1 MRKRGIHFTVLVS
14 MRKWLG
20 RTLTARGI
28 GSYTSP
34 STLSQELPMGWIIIS
49 EVVNFLLGSWKEDWT
64 VLDHLKVWDTIN
76 FFCQDNW
83 LFYFILPMLNEAAL
97 PDVAGPQREEK
108 GLVVMGCMSEGKTES
123 NNVESTMGPLRMS
136 LNIISQRGQLANS
149 YIVTLLC
156 TVCMGQ
162 WRNTIQYWIGCFCH
176 MTIPVASGATAFLV
190 TKFCTRRFTSTARL
204 CSPPF
209 IRHPHMYNMVH
220 RPPL

>member
-1 MRKRGIHFTVLVS
+1 
-14 MRKWLG
+14 
-20 RTLTARGI
+20 
-28 GSYTSP
+28 
-34 STLSQELPMGWIIIS
+34 
-49 EVVNFLLGSWKEDWT
+49 
-64 VLDHLKVWDTIN
+64 
-76 FFCQDNW
+76 
-83 LFYFILPMLNEAAL
+83 MLNEAAL

-162 WRNTIQYWIGCFCH
+162 WRNTIQYWIGWFCH
-176 MTIPVASGATAFLV
+176 MTVPVASGATVFLV

-220 RPPL
+220 RPPLKTHIYDICNNGMIRSTVHNKQQSLTLRAVLR